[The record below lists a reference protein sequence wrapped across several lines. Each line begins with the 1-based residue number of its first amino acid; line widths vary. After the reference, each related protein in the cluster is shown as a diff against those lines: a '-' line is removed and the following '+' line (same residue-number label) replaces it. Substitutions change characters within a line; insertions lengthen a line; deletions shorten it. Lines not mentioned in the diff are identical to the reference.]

1 MDLQYW
7 KTYVSKEF
15 SIYSLHRMVFSH
27 HVVTHLSTPM
37 KSMQR
42 RLLASYDVDS
52 EKANEIEGGAYRNTT
67 VDRLGN
73 PIPAI

>member
-1 MDLQYW
+1 MSTLFKLFHD
-7 KTYVSKEF
+7 KS
-15 SIYSLHRMVFSH
+15 RMVFSH
-27 HVVTHLSTPM
+27 HAVTHLSTPM

-52 EKANEIEGGAYRNTT
+52 EKVNEGGAYRNTT

>member
-1 MDLQYW
+1 
-7 KTYVSKEF
+7 
-15 SIYSLHRMVFSH
+15 MVFSH